1 MDAKNQNEI
10 PEYVKNL
17 PQAVQ
22 DFVYDGVWEE
32 RVVEI
37 GKKYSLSETQI
48 DILAN
53 NTLFVLIGL
62 DTPDTFTNLMTS
74 ELGISKLLAG
84 QIIEE
89 LETRV
94 FEYALGRI
102 SNQEVQ
108 SSNKDSAVES
118 QKLEVENKFEKITN
132 TSMSR
137 MPLDTGKVPRILEVR
152 PETVPMVE
160 RPTADIAI
168 SVGSKSQSSVTQ
180 PIPKVPSYGSSTPFQ
195 SFDYKSSEKVLR
207 SDVNHFSPLDSES
220 QRSDLGSKIY
230 KPISN
235 TPPPTLNQTLR
246 DALNIKKEDAPVGIS
261 RITYTPR
268 PDPVPAPA
276 PKQEPVEQPIPVP
289 HFVAPPSN
297 LPTELKPEPTK
308 LVVEI
313 PKPEKPEQKYAIDPY
328 REPLE

>member
-1 MDAKNQNEI
+1 
-10 PEYVKNL
+10 
-17 PQAVQ
+17 
-22 DFVYDGVWEE
+22 
-32 RVVEI
+32 
-37 GKKYSLSETQI
+37 
-48 DILAN
+48 
-53 NTLFVLIGL
+53 
-62 DTPDTFTNLMTS
+62 
-74 ELGISKLLAG
+74 
-84 QIIEE
+84 
-89 LETRV
+89 
-94 FEYALGRI
+94 
-102 SNQEVQ
+102 
-108 SSNKDSAVES
+108 
-118 QKLEVENKFEKITN
+118 
-132 TSMSR
+132 
-137 MPLDTGKVPRILEVR
+137 
-152 PETVPMVE
+152 
-160 RPTADIAI
+160 
-168 SVGSKSQSSVTQ
+168 
-180 PIPKVPSYGSSTPFQ
+180 
-195 SFDYKSSEKVLR
+195 FDYKSSEKVLR